1 MGVDHGLAHSIHGQ
15 EAAPHREL
23 QARKIKQLLLVWNVT
38 PGTVFLD
45 PGAAWG
51 AGRPVDKS
59 CIFLHHLIA
68 VLWGMSFLW
77 VVFLQC

>member
-1 MGVDHGLAHSIHGQ
+1 MGVDHGLAHCIHGQ
-15 EAAPHREL
+15 EAAPRREV

-59 CIFLHHLIA
+59 CIFFIIL
-68 VLWGMSFLW
+68 
-77 VVFLQC
+77 LQFYGG

>member
-1 MGVDHGLAHSIHGQ
+1 MGVDHGLAHCIHGQ
-15 EAAPHREL
+15 EAAPHREV

-59 CIFLHHLIA
+59 RIFFIIL
-68 VLWGMSFLW
+68 
-77 VVFLQC
+77 LQFYGG